1 MADRKSYIEDF
12 FSVIDWKV
20 VSNRLIW
27 CIFTTRK

>member
-20 VSNRLIW
+20 VSKRLI
-27 CIFTTRK
+27 